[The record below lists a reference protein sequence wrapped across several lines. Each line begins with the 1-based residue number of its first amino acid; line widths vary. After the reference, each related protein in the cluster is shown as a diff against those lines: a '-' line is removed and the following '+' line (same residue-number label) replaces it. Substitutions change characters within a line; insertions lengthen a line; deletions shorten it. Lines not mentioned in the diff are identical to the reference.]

1 MKIYISGPIT
11 GIDDWKERFK
21 AAEDDLKAQGH
32 QVLTPRAIDADLDY
46 EDYMRIDFAMV
57 EVSDAI
63 YLLDGW
69 QNSNGAKREL
79 AHAIELNLNVYRQ
92 GEEL

>member
-11 GIDDWKERFK
+11 GVEDWEDRFK
-21 AAEDDLKAQGH
+21 AAEEELRKRKH
-32 QVLTPRAIDADLDY
+32 SVLSPRFIETVLDY
-46 EDYMRIDFAMV
+46 EDYMKIDLAMV
-57 EVSDAI
+57 EVADAI

-92 GEEL
+92 GEEF